1 MDQEMGGQTAYT
13 PADGACART
22 CARRAP
28 LQALSAPDG
37 VITARKKRSRR
48 LNGQVIRIIIGAFA
62 AVVLVATFSRV
73 VSLRG
78 AFVHLE
84 HLNIPLAL
92 LCGVVFLAAY
102 VVRALRWRVFLK
114 PHPVGVVQVI
124 LIYQVATFVNWLLP
138 LRGGEIV
145 KGLLLKRLDEIP
157 MSDSLPTVAADK
169 MMDLL
174 PAVVLV
180 IILPFLPFR
189 LSGPLWFLLLSVLV
203 VLCIG
208 FTFLGLAAWRR
219 ERAFALLRIPLDRL
233 PARMRNVVE
242 PFMMRFIE
250 VLLALLANPRRLIVA
265 AGYTAVAVALDAL
278 FAFLAFQAVGVGV
291 VFPVALFGYTLYN
304 LGYILPTPP
313 GQIGSNEVIGLLIFS
328 GLFGVSAPGVAAMF
342 LFSHPWTALLMTCS
356 GLLCL
361 SAMGLNLRSTLKM
374 SMSAPPADAPA
385 SSTSTPSDAPQLQAQ
400 APADTP
406 RTMPAAPPSVAAT
419 APAPV
424 SRATPANPSP
434 IASASPAPPA
444 PSDAP
449 PATYLWTW
457 VGIGAG
463 LAVMAVG
470 MALRFASWQR
480 RT

>member
-1 MDQEMGGQTAYT
+1 MDQPIQELTANPLAIPDAT
-13 PADGACART
+13 NAPHPRKGRRPA
-22 CARRAP
+22 
-28 LQALSAPDG
+28 
-37 VITARKKRSRR
+37 RR

-174 PAVVLV
+174 PAVVL
-180 IILPFLPFR
+180 IILIPFLPFK

-313 GQIGSNEVIGLLIFS
+313 GQIGSNEVIGLLIFA

-374 SMSAPPADAPA
+374 SMGTPPAASSADAPQA
-385 SSTSTPSDAPQLQAQ
+385 QTPS
-400 APADTP
+400 PADTA
-406 RTMPAAPPSVAAT
+406 RTMPAAT
-419 APAPV
+419 
-424 SRATPANPSP
+424 P

-444 PSDAP
+444 PPAPSDAL